1 MPTSS
6 RNKIELVIFDWDGT
20 ICDSIGKIVTAF
32 IQTAMQLDFEVL
44 SRSKISEIIGLKLKD
59 AIGLLYPSATMNQI
73 TEFSSLYSKNYRL
86 TAAPV
91 LYPGIR
97 DLLVDLVKNDIS
109 LCIATGK
116 SSGGL
121 DRDLRSCN
129 LSSFFKKLKT
139 PFSILWNDGPKL
151 KKLNH
156 ELKKNNLAPSELGKG
171 RNVWYCIGMCI
182 ARDSARSV
190 ALHDCDIK
198 TYDRRMLAK
207 LFYPVVNPLFNF
219 EFCKGYYPRV
229 ANDKMN
235 GRVARLLVFPLLTAL
250 EKTIGKSEYLEFM
263 KSFKYPLAGEFSFRR
278 NVLPELRISSDWGIE
293 VGILSEMQRSFSPQN
308 ICQVDLA
315 DTYDHKHQVLSLD
328 DETKGLSRMSI
339 DIIKTFIKK
348 LATQGNTFSREKFRS
363 LKATYYRSALD
374 LIDIYRSDAMMNG
387 LKFDSHTEEQAVEL
401 FAMNIMKAGEAFI
414 LNPMDTPFIPTWSR
428 VKSAIPDFLGRLE
441 KVVNDDNKK
450 YS

>member
-1 MPTSS
+1 MS
-6 RNKIELVIFDWDGT
+6 
-20 ICDSIGKIVTAF
+20 
-32 IQTAMQLDFEVL
+32 
-44 SRSKISEIIGLKLKD
+44 
-59 AIGLLYPSATMNQI
+59 
-73 TEFSSLYSKNYRL
+73 EFSQNGVISTLHDFGTRSTAEIEKDLLKHSKERKMELILPCLYSELEGSALPNI
-86 TAAPV
+86 V
-91 LYPGIR
+91 EE
-97 DLLVDLVKNDIS
+97 IS
-109 LCIATGK
+109 KTKYLDHIIV
-116 SSGGL
+116 GL
-121 DRDLRSCN
+121 DKAN
-129 LSSFFKKLKT
+129 EKQAKKAWNFFKKLKT
-139 PFSILWNDGPKL
+139 SFSILWNDGPGL
-151 KKLNH
+151 KKLNQ
-156 ELKKNNLAPSELGKG
+156 ELKKKDLAPNELGKG
-171 RNVWYCIGMCI
+171 RNVWYCIGMSI
-182 ARDSARSV
+182 ARDTARSV

-229 ANDKMN
+229 AEKKMN

-250 EKTIGKSEYLEFM
+250 EKTIGRSDYLEFM

-315 DTYDHKHQVLSLD
+315 DTYDHKHQILSID

-348 LATQGNTFSREKFRS
+348 LATQGNSFSREKFRS
-363 LKATYYRSALD
+363 LKATYYRCALD
-374 LIDIYRSDAMMNG
+374 LIDIYRNDADMNG
-387 LKFDSHTEEQAVEL
+387 LKFDSHTEEKAVEL

-428 VKSAIPDFLGRLE
+428 VKSAIPDFLKRLE
-441 KVVNDDNKK
+441 QTVNEDNKK
-450 YS
+450 YN

>member
-1 MPTSS
+1 MSDFSQNGIISTLHDFGTKSLEQ
-6 RNKIELVIFDWDGT
+6 IEKELLGFSKERKMELILPCLYSELKGDALP
-20 ICDSIGKIVTAF
+20 KIVEE
-32 IQTAMQLDFEVL
+32 I
-44 SRSKISEIIGLKLKD
+44 SKTNYIHHIIIGLDQASEAQARKAWIFFEKL
-59 AIGLLYPSATMNQI
+59 
-73 TEFSSLYSKNYRL
+73 E
-86 TAAPV
+86 
-91 LYPGIR
+91 
-97 DLLVDLVKNDIS
+97 
-109 LCIATGK
+109 
-116 SSGGL
+116 
-121 DRDLRSCN
+121 
-129 LSSFFKKLKT
+129 T
-139 PFSILWNDGPKL
+139 PFTILWNDGPAL
-151 KKLNH
+151 KKLDQ
-156 ELKKNNLAPSELGKG
+156 ELKENNLAPSELGKG
-171 RNVWYCIGMCI
+171 RNVWYCIGLCI

-229 ANDKMN
+229 ANNKMN

-250 EKTIGKSEYLEFM
+250 EKTIGKSDYLNFM

-374 LIDIYRSDAMMNG
+374 LIDIYRSDAAMNG
-387 LKFDSHTEEQAVEL
+387 LELDSHTEEKAVEL
-401 FAMNIMKAGEAFI
+401 FAINIMKAGEAFI
-414 LNPMDTPFIPTWSR
+414 QNPMDTPFIPTWSR

-450 YS
+450 HS

>member
-1 MPTSS
+1 MGDFSQNGIISTLHDFKTKSTEQ
-6 RNKIELVIFDWDGT
+6 IEKELLEFSKERKMELILPCLYSELEGEALP
-20 ICDSIGKIVTAF
+20 KIVSE
-32 IQTAMQLDFEVL
+32 I
-44 SRSKISEIIGLKLKD
+44 SKTKYLNHIIIGLDKANKNQAKD
-59 AIGLLYPSATMNQI
+59 AW
-73 TEFSSLYSKNYRL
+73 K
-86 TAAPV
+86 
-91 LYPGIR
+91 
-97 DLLVDLVKNDIS
+97 
-109 LCIATGK
+109 
-116 SSGGL
+116 
-121 DRDLRSCN
+121 
-129 LSSFFKKLKT
+129 FFKKLKT
-139 PFSILWNDGPKL
+139 DFTILWNDGPKL
-151 KKLNH
+151 KKLDE
-156 ELKKNNLAPSELGKG
+156 ELKNKNLAPNQPGKG
-171 RNVWYCIGMCI
+171 RNVWYCLGMSI
-182 ARDSARSV
+182 ARDTARSV

-250 EKTIGKSEYLEFM
+250 EKTIGKSDYLNFM

-315 DTYDHKHQVLSLD
+315 DTYDHKHQVLSID

-374 LIDIYRSDAMMNG
+374 LIDIYRSDAAMNG
-387 LKFDSHTEEQAVEL
+387 LKLDSHTEEKAVEL
-401 FAMNIMKAGEAFI
+401 FAINIMKAGEAFI
-414 LNPMDTPFIPTWSR
+414 QNPMDTPFIPTWSR

-450 YS
+450 HS

>member
-1 MPTSS
+1 MGDFSQNGVISTLHDFGSKSTSV
-6 RNKIELVIFDWDGT
+6 IESELLKFSEQRKMELILPCLYSELEGT
-20 ICDSIGKIVTAF
+20 ALPKIVEEISKTKY
-32 IQTAMQLDFEVL
+32 LDH
-44 SRSKISEIIGLKLKD
+44 IIIGLDKANETQAKK
-59 AIGLLYPSATMNQI
+59 AW
-73 TEFSSLYSKNYRL
+73 K
-86 TAAPV
+86 
-91 LYPGIR
+91 
-97 DLLVDLVKNDIS
+97 
-109 LCIATGK
+109 
-116 SSGGL
+116 
-121 DRDLRSCN
+121 
-129 LSSFFKKLKT
+129 FFKKLKT
-139 PFSILWNDGPKL
+139 SFSILWNDGPKL
-151 KKLNH
+151 KKLDQ

-219 EFCKGYYPRV
+219 EFCKGYYPRI

-315 DTYDHKHQVLSLD
+315 DTYDHKHQVLSMD

-428 VKSAIPDFLGRLE
+428 VKSAIPDFLIRLE
-441 KVVNDDNKK
+441 KAVNEDNKF
-450 YS
+450 YL

>member
-1 MPTSS
+1 MSDFSQNGIISTLHDFGTKSTSI
-6 RNKIELVIFDWDGT
+6 IEKELLEFSKQRKMELILPCLYSELDG
-20 ICDSIGKIVTAF
+20 SALPKIVDEISKTKY
-32 IQTAMQLDFEVL
+32 LDHV
-44 SRSKISEIIGLKLKD
+44 IIGLDRANDKQAK
-59 AIGLLYPSATMNQI
+59 SAW
-73 TEFSSLYSKNYRL
+73 K
-86 TAAPV
+86 
-91 LYPGIR
+91 
-97 DLLVDLVKNDIS
+97 
-109 LCIATGK
+109 
-116 SSGGL
+116 
-121 DRDLRSCN
+121 
-129 LSSFFKKLKT
+129 FFKRIKT
-139 PFSILWNDGPKL
+139 PFTILWNDGPQL
-151 KKLNH
+151 KKLDQ
-156 ELKKNNLAPSELGKG
+156 ELRKKDLAPSELGKG
-171 RNVWYCIGMCI
+171 RNVWYCIGMSI

-229 ANDKMN
+229 ANEKMN

-250 EKTIGKSEYLEFM
+250 EKTIGKSDYLDFM

-315 DTYDHKHQVLSLD
+315 DSYDHKHQSLSLD

-374 LIDIYRSDAMMNG
+374 LIDIYRNDADMNG
-387 LKFDSHTEEQAVEL
+387 LEFDSHTEEKAVEL
-401 FAMNIMKAGEAFI
+401 FAINIMKAGEAFI

-428 VKSAIPDFLGRLE
+428 VKSAIPDFLKRLKE
-441 KVVNDDNKK
+441 VVNEDNKK
-450 YS
+450 YN

>member
-1 MPTSS
+1 MGDFSQNGVISTLHDFGTKSTSV
-6 RNKIELVIFDWDGT
+6 IENELLKFSEQRKMELILPCLYSELEGT
-20 ICDSIGKIVTAF
+20 ALPKIVEEISKTKY
-32 IQTAMQLDFEVL
+32 LDH
-44 SRSKISEIIGLKLKD
+44 IIIGLDKANETQAKK
-59 AIGLLYPSATMNQI
+59 AW
-73 TEFSSLYSKNYRL
+73 K
-86 TAAPV
+86 
-91 LYPGIR
+91 
-97 DLLVDLVKNDIS
+97 
-109 LCIATGK
+109 
-116 SSGGL
+116 
-121 DRDLRSCN
+121 
-129 LSSFFKKLKT
+129 FFKKLKT
-139 PFSILWNDGPKL
+139 TFSILWNDGPKL
-151 KKLNH
+151 KKLDQ

-235 GRVARLLVFPLLTAL
+235 GSVARLLVFPLLTAL
-250 EKTIGKSEYLEFM
+250 EKTIGRSDYLEFM

>member
-1 MPTSS
+1 MSDFSQNGIISTLHDFGTKSTVE
-6 RNKIELVIFDWDGT
+6 IEKELLSFSKQRKMELILPCLYCELEGT
-20 ICDSIGKIVTAF
+20 ALPKIVKEISKTKY
-32 IQTAMQLDFEVL
+32 LDH
-44 SRSKISEIIGLKLKD
+44 II
-59 AIGLLYPSATMNQI
+59 
-73 TEFSSLYSKNYRL
+73 
-86 TAAPV
+86 V
-91 LYPGIR
+91 
-97 DLLVDLVKNDIS
+97 
-109 LCIATGK
+109 
-116 SSGGL
+116 GL
-121 DRDLRSCN
+121 DKANSKQAKKAWK
-129 LSSFFKKLKT
+129 FFKKLNI
-139 PFSILWNDGPKL
+139 PFSILWNDGPGLRKL
-151 KKLNH
+151 DQ
-156 ELKKNNLAPSELGKG
+156 ELKKKDLSPNELGKG
-171 RNVWYCIGMCI
+171 RNVWYCLGMCI

-207 LFYPVVNPLFNF
+207 LFYPVVNPTFNF
-219 EFCKGYYPRV
+219 EFCKGYYPRI
-229 ANDKMN
+229 ASNKMN

-250 EKTIGKSEYLEFM
+250 EKTIGKSDYLEFM

-315 DTYDHKHQVLSLD
+315 DTYDHKHQILSID

-374 LIDIYRSDAMMNG
+374 LIDIYRSDAEMNG
-387 LKFDSHTEEQAVEL
+387 LKLDTHTEEKTVEL
-401 FAMNIMKAGEAFI
+401 FARNIMKAGEAFI

-428 VKSAIPDFLGRLE
+428 VKSAIPDFLKRLKE
-441 KVVNDDNKK
+441 VVNEDNKK

>member
-1 MPTSS
+1 MSDFSQNGIISTLHDFGTKSTVE
-6 RNKIELVIFDWDGT
+6 IEKELLSFSKQRKMELILPCLYSELEGT
-20 ICDSIGKIVTAF
+20 ALPKIVKEISKTKY
-32 IQTAMQLDFEVL
+32 LDH
-44 SRSKISEIIGLKLKD
+44 II
-59 AIGLLYPSATMNQI
+59 
-73 TEFSSLYSKNYRL
+73 
-86 TAAPV
+86 V
-91 LYPGIR
+91 
-97 DLLVDLVKNDIS
+97 
-109 LCIATGK
+109 
-116 SSGGL
+116 GL
-121 DRDLRSCN
+121 DKANSKQAKKAWK
-129 LSSFFKKLKT
+129 FFKKLNI
-139 PFSILWNDGPKL
+139 PFSILWNDGPGL
-151 KKLNH
+151 KKLDQ
-156 ELKKNNLAPSELGKG
+156 ELKKKDLSPNELGKG
-171 RNVWYCIGMCI
+171 RNVWYCLGMCI

-207 LFYPVVNPLFNF
+207 LFYPVVNPTFNF
-219 EFCKGYYPRV
+219 EFCKGYYPRI
-229 ANDKMN
+229 ASNKMN
-235 GRVARLLVFPLLTAL
+235 GRVARFLVFPLLTAL
-250 EKTIGKSEYLEFM
+250 EKTIGKSDYLEFM

-315 DTYDHKHQVLSLD
+315 DTYDHKHQILSID

-374 LIDIYRSDAMMNG
+374 LIDIYRSDAEMNG
-387 LKFDSHTEEQAVEL
+387 LKLDTHTEEKTVEL
-401 FAMNIMKAGEAFI
+401 FARNIMKAGEAFI

-428 VKSAIPDFLGRLE
+428 VKSAIPDFLKRLKE
-441 KVVNDDNKK
+441 VVNEDNKK